1 MSGGINKGW
10 NGGSAHSCM
19 KRQLHLTEELPAFFP
34 VHLRIYLSTRAEL
47 PALPLQQE
55 AL

>member
-10 NGGSAHSCM
+10 TGGSAHSCM
-19 KRQLHLTEELPAFFP
+19 KRQLHLTEELPALFP
-34 VHLRIYLSTRAEL
+34 VHLRIYLI
-47 PALPLQQE
+47 ALPLRQE